1 MDKSGTK
8 AVCMSPVCYVSASN
22 IAADDNYTDWAQS
35 KFSDAQLRDSS
46 VSSPT
51 ADPDGDSIPNIMEY
65 AYGTDPL
72 KNSTADAPKIYNQ
85 NGAVGITYTLNNSAK
100 VSVSLECSTDL
111 KTWTKVDSPEIVE
124 NVDLGDGRS
133 RITITNRDAINGK
146 IFFRLN
152 VSEN

>member
-1 MDKSGTK
+1 
-8 AVCMSPVCYVSASN
+8 
-22 IAADDNYTDWAQS
+22 
-35 KFSDAQLRDSS
+35 
-46 VSSPT
+46 
-51 ADPDGDSIPNIMEY
+51 MEY

-133 RITITNRDAINGK
+133 RITITNRNAINGK